1 MRSNGIYSYHRHVIQ
16 ESMLKYGITNLCQ
29 IEEGIHGVGER
40 KLILKQKRMTV
51 KGSEK
56 ELMIKAETL

>member
-1 MRSNGIYSYHRHVIQ
+1 MV
-16 ESMLKYGITNLCQ
+16 L
-29 IEEGIHGVGER
+29 GER
-40 KLILKQKRMTV
+40 KLILKQKTMTV